1 MRSIRA
7 RTLLLVLGLLS
18 LSMSAISYKSYRD
31 AQHEIEELF
40 DAQLAQSA
48 RLLQGMLGRAMPV
61 AERQALQQALDQAL
75 QARQE
80 PGDPAQRNG
89 HVYEGKLAFQVL
101 DEQGQMLLQSAS
113 APPDLLPQLVAELPP
128 RDQATP
134 LASLAEQLSGY
145 HRVAQNG
152 HQWRLF
158 ILRDRQSK
166 HLILAA
172 EREDV
177 RGELAQKIALR
188 SLLPDLVGLPLLA
201 LLVWL
206 ALGWGPR
213 APRTLL
219 PDLGALPLLALL
231 VWLAIGW
238 GLRPLQRMAE
248 SIKARAPDNLAPLV
262 FDPLPQE
269 LEPMGAAINR
279 LLLQVNQLLDQEK
292 RFIADAAHEL
302 RTPLAVLRIHAQ
314 NALEAPDP
322 ADRREA
328 LRQLGAGV
336 DRATRVVAQLLTL
349 ARLDPNVVQLAMR
362 EVNLLDYLRND
373 LAELTPLALERH
385 QELSLEADETAD
397 YHLLADGP
405 SLGTL
410 LQNLVGNAVQYTPD
424 GGRIQIQLEAQADA
438 IVLRVQDS
446 GPGVSEA
453 QREKLFE
460 RFYRLGE
467 GQGAGLG
474 LSIVLRVVELHRG
487 TIALCES
494 PLGGLEVAVRLPRRR
509 A

>member
-48 RLLQGMLGRAMPV
+48 RLLQGMLGRAMPA
-61 AERQALQQALDQAL
+61 AERQALQGALDLAL
-75 QARQE
+75 QARHNPE
-80 PGDPAQRNG
+80 NRALSTG
-89 HVYEGKLAFQVL
+89 HAYEGKLAFQVF

-113 APPDLLPQLVAELPP
+113 APPDLLPQLVAEFTP
-128 RDQATP
+128 RSAAMP

-145 HRVAQNG
+145 HQVAQNG

-158 ILRDRQSK
+158 ILRDRQNQ

-177 RGELAQKIALR
+177 RGELVQKIALR
-188 SLLPDLVGLPLLA
+188 SLLPDLIG
-201 LLVWL
+201 
-206 ALGWGPR
+206 
-213 APRTLL
+213 
-219 PDLGALPLLALL
+219 LPLLALL

-248 SIKARAPDNLAPLV
+248 SIKARAPDSLAPLV
-262 FDPLPQE
+262 FGPLPHE

-314 NALEAPDP
+314 NALETPDP
-322 ADRREA
+322 EDRREA

-349 ARLDPNVVQLAMR
+349 ARLDPDVVQLAMR
-362 EVNLLDYLRND
+362 PINLLDYLRND

-385 QELSLEADETAD
+385 QELSLKADEAAD
-397 YHLLADGP
+397 YRLLADGP

-410 LQNLVGNAVQYTPD
+410 LQNLVSNAVQYTPD
-424 GGRIQIQLEAQADA
+424 GGRIRVQLQAQVDA

-446 GPGVSEA
+446 GPGVDEA

-460 RFYRLGE
+460 RFYRLGD

-474 LSIVLRVVELHRG
+474 LSIVRRVVELHRG
-487 TIALCES
+487 TIALGES
-494 PLGGLEVAVRLPRRR
+494 PLGGLEVCVRLPRSW

>member
-177 RGELAQKIALR
+177 RGELVQKIALR
-188 SLLPDLVGLPLLA
+188 SLLPDLVG
-201 LLVWL
+201 
-206 ALGWGPR
+206 
-213 APRTLL
+213 
-219 PDLGALPLLALL
+219 LPLLALL

-424 GGRIQIQLEAQADA
+424 GGRIQVQLEAQADA

-494 PLGGLEVAVRLPRRR
+494 PLGGLEVAVRLPRSR

>member
-48 RLLQGMLGRAMPV
+48 RLLQGMLGRKMPEG
-61 AERQALQQALDQAL
+61 ERHALQSALNLAL
-75 QARQE
+75 QARHE
-80 PGDPAQRNG
+80 PQDKALITG
-89 HVYEGKLAFQVL
+89 HAYEGKLAFQVF
-101 DEQGQMLLQSAS
+101 DAQGDMLLQSAS
-113 APPDLLPQLVAELPP
+113 APPGLLPQLLAERQ
-128 RDQATP
+128 RDAGAAQQQVNTAQAG
-134 LASLAEQLSGY
+134 LAEQLGGY
-145 HRVAQNG
+145 HRVALNG

-158 ILRDRQSK
+158 ILRDRQNQ

-177 RGELAQKIALR
+177 RGELVDKITLR

-206 ALGWGPR
+206 A
-213 APRTLL
+213 
-219 PDLGALPLLALL
+219 
-231 VWLAIGW
+231 IGW
-238 GLRPLQRMAE
+238 GLRPLRRMAE

-262 FDPLPQE
+262 FGPLPLE
-269 LEPMGAAINR
+269 LEPMGAALNR

-322 ADRREA
+322 EDRSEA

-349 ARLDPNVVQLAMR
+349 ARLDPDVVQLAMR
-362 EVNLLDYLRND
+362 PINLLDYLRND
-373 LAELTPLALERH
+373 LAELIPLALERH
-385 QELSLEADETAD
+385 QELSLEADEAAD
-397 YHLLADGP
+397 YRLLADGP
-405 SLGTL
+405 NLGTL
-410 LQNLVGNAVQYTPD
+410 LQNLVSNAVQYTPD
-424 GGRIQIQLEAQADA
+424 GGRIQVLLQAQADA

-446 GPGVSEA
+446 GPGVDEA

-460 RFYRLGE
+460 RFYRLGD

-487 TIALCES
+487 TIELGDS
-494 PLGGLEVAVRLPRRR
+494 PLGGLEVAVRLPRR
-509 A
+509 

>member
-18 LSMSAISYKSYRD
+18 LSVSAISYQSYRD

-48 RLLQGMLGRAMPV
+48 RLLQGMLGRDMPP
-61 AERQALQQALDQAL
+61 AAREALQQALNQAL

-80 PGDPAQRNG
+80 PGDEALREG
-89 HVYEGKLAFQVL
+89 HAYEGKLAFQVL

-113 APPDLLPQLVAELPP
+113 APAGLLPQLVADYRQNSAAAQQLTI
-128 RDQATP
+128 DQP
-134 LASLAEQLSGY
+134 LESLAEQLIGY
-145 HRVAQNG
+145 HRVALNG

-158 ILRDRQSK
+158 ILRDRQNS

-177 RGELAQKIALR
+177 RGELVDMITLR
-188 SLLPDLVGLPLLA
+188 SLLPDL
-201 LLVWL
+201 
-206 ALGWGPR
+206 LG
-213 APRTLL
+213 
-219 PDLGALPLLALL
+219 LPLLALL

-238 GLRPLQRMAE
+238 GLRPLRRMAE
-248 SIKARAPDNLAPLV
+248 SIKARDPDNLAPLI
-262 FDPLPQE
+262 FEPLPLE
-269 LEPMGAAINR
+269 LAPMGAALNR

-322 ADRREA
+322 QDRSEA
-328 LRQLGAGV
+328 LRQLGVGV

-349 ARLDPNVVQLAMR
+349 ARLDPGVVQLAMVR
-362 EVNLLDYLRND
+362 LDLLGYLRSE
-373 LAELTPLALERH
+373 LAELIPLALERH
-385 QELSLEADETAD
+385 QELSLEADEGAD
-397 YHLLADGP
+397 YWLLGDGP

-410 LQNLVGNAVQYTPD
+410 LQNLISNAVQYTPP
-424 GGRIQIQLEAQADA
+424 GGRIQVLLEAQADA

-446 GPGVSEA
+446 GPGVAEA

-460 RFYRLGE
+460 RFYRLGD

-487 TIALCES
+487 TIELGDS
-494 PLGGLEVAVRLPRRR
+494 PLGGLEVAVRLPRR
-509 A
+509 

>member
-113 APPDLLPQLVAELPP
+113 APPDLLPQLVAEFAP

-152 HQWRLF
+152 YQWRLF
-158 ILRDRQSK
+158 ILRDRQNR

-177 RGELAQKIALR
+177 RGELVQKIALR
-188 SLLPDLVGLPLLA
+188 SLLPDLVG
-201 LLVWL
+201 
-206 ALGWGPR
+206 
-213 APRTLL
+213 
-219 PDLGALPLLALL
+219 LPLLALL

-262 FDPLPQE
+262 FDPLPRE

-424 GGRIQIQLEAQADA
+424 GGCIQVQLEAQADA
-438 IVLRVQDS
+438 IVLRGQDS
-446 GPGVSEA
+446 GPGVSAA

-494 PLGGLEVAVRLPRRR
+494 PLGGLEVAVRLPRSR

>member
-48 RLLQGMLGRAMPV
+48 RLLQGMLGRAMPA
-61 AERQALQQALDQAL
+61 AERQALQGALDLAL
-75 QARQE
+75 QARHNPE
-80 PGDPAQRNG
+80 NRALSTG
-89 HVYEGKLAFQVL
+89 HAYEGKLAFQVF

-113 APPDLLPQLVAELPP
+113 APPDLLPQLVAEFTP
-128 RDQATP
+128 RSAAMP

-158 ILRDRQSK
+158 ILRDRQNQ

-177 RGELAQKIALR
+177 RGELVQKIALR
-188 SLLPDLVGLPLLA
+188 SLLPDLIG
-201 LLVWL
+201 
-206 ALGWGPR
+206 
-213 APRTLL
+213 
-219 PDLGALPLLALL
+219 LPLLALL

-248 SIKARAPDNLAPLV
+248 SIKARAPDSLAPLV
-262 FDPLPQE
+262 FGPLPHE

-322 ADRREA
+322 EDRREA
-328 LRQLGAGV
+328 LRQLGVGV

-349 ARLDPNVVQLAMR
+349 ARLDPDVVQLAMR
-362 EVNLLDYLRND
+362 EINLLDYLRND

-397 YHLLADGP
+397 YQLLADGP

-424 GGRIQIQLEAQADA
+424 GGRIRVQLQAQADA

-446 GPGVSEA
+446 GPGVDEA

-460 RFYRLGE
+460 RFYRLGD

-474 LSIVLRVVELHRG
+474 LSIVRRVVELHRG
-487 TIALCES
+487 TIALGES
-494 PLGGLEVAVRLPRRR
+494 PLGGLEVCVRLPRR
-509 A
+509 

>member
-48 RLLQGMLGRAMPV
+48 RLLQGMLGRAMPA
-61 AERQALQQALDQAL
+61 AERQALQGALDLAL
-75 QARQE
+75 QARHNPE
-80 PGDPAQRNG
+80 NRALSTG
-89 HVYEGKLAFQVL
+89 HAYEGKLAFQVF

-113 APPDLLPQLVAELPP
+113 APPDLLPQLVAEFTP
-128 RDQATP
+128 RSAAMP

-158 ILRDRQSK
+158 ILRDRQNQ

-177 RGELAQKIALR
+177 RGELVQKIALR
-188 SLLPDLVGLPLLA
+188 SLLPDLIG
-201 LLVWL
+201 
-206 ALGWGPR
+206 
-213 APRTLL
+213 
-219 PDLGALPLLALL
+219 LPLLALL

-248 SIKARAPDNLAPLV
+248 SIKGRAPDSLAPLV
-262 FDPLPQE
+262 FGPLPHE

-322 ADRREA
+322 EDRREA
-328 LRQLGAGV
+328 LRQLGTGV

-349 ARLDPNVVQLAMR
+349 ARLDPDVVQLAMR
-362 EVNLLDYLRND
+362 PINLLDYLRND

-385 QELSLEADETAD
+385 QELSLEADEAAD
-397 YHLLADGP
+397 YRLLADGP

-424 GGRIQIQLEAQADA
+424 GGRIRVQLQAQADA

-446 GPGVSEA
+446 GPGVDEA

-474 LSIVLRVVELHRG
+474 LSIVRRVVELHRG
-487 TIALCES
+487 TIALGES
-494 PLGGLEVAVRLPRRR
+494 PLGGLEVCVRLPRR
-509 A
+509 